1 MLEESNLARWISQL
15 LKPHVQQIVVCD
27 ARRNRLISQD
37 HHKHDQPSHDSLNA
51 VCRTTFE
58 RSSCAANTFS
68 LWLRY

>member
-1 MLEESNLARWISQL
+1 LSSIYLREECINFQARSVDSTTL
-15 LKPHVQQIVVCD
+15 VVQ
-27 ARRNRLISQD
+27 
-37 HHKHDQPSHDSLNA
+37 HDQPSHDSLNA